1 MLELIPAR
9 YMPLEKLE
17 DLGTIDAG
25 ERSGRHRGD
34 PRSHGGC
41 GHAATA
47 EISRSQLWR
56 WIAQRVVTEQGDLVT
71 RGLLNAVAERETI
84 SA

>member
-1 MLELIPAR
+1 
-9 YMPLEKLE
+9 MPGNAPVGTAAIHDLTE
-17 DLGTIDAG
+17 DG
-25 ERSGRHRGD
+25 
-34 PRSHGGC
+34 
-41 GHAATA
+41 ATA

-71 RGLLNAVAERETI
+71 RGLLNAVAEREAI